1 MRVPLLGI
9 LAAILGSA
17 TMAARQAA
25 PPVALPAELRPHLQN
40 GRLDPITSIRGLP
53 LGVRNELERL
63 FGGSLEI
70 SEPGAPFEAS
80 GARGALPIR
89 RLVSAACTYVDCVI
103 YYQRGGTPPTF
114 RAALFHWTPDE
125 TKLEWAGNAPAG
137 LKTIFDVRD
146 VMLSGAVKGSAG
158 PW

>member
-1 MRVPLLGI
+1 MRVRLFGL
-9 LAAILGSA
+9 LAAVLGPA
-17 TMAARQAA
+17 TISARQAA

-53 LGVRNELERL
+53 LGVRNELEGL
-63 FGGSLEI
+63 FGGALDI
-70 SEPGAPFEAS
+70 AEPGAPFESS

-114 RAALFHWTPDE
+114 RAALFHWTPNE
-125 TKLEWAGNAPAG
+125 TKLEWAGTAPAG
-137 LKTIFDVRD
+137 LKTIYDVRD